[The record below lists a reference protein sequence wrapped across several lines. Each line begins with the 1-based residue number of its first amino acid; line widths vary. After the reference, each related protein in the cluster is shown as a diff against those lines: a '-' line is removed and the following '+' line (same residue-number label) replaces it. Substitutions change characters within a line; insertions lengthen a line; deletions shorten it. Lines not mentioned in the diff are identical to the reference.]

1 MKINTLD
8 RKNMIMIL
16 LISLLL
22 IIYYRSCND
31 IAFIEYISLK
41 FFNNQ
46 VPSETYFMVQIV
58 NETSQ
63 NRFCYFT
70 VTDRYFDMY
79 ESRYLF
85 YTYFPRH
92 DRTIIQQIFI
102 AFLVYSLIK
111 SKKEYFEFRNINFG
125 KFFLVFLF
133 GISSS
138 YLLINNTTNYFSE
151 QFMTNV
157 FIIFSLIK
165 CNIAY
170 FASKS
175 KNNSLLI
182 LILMCYPF
190 TSTGL
195 GIPWF
200 YDFIIYYSL
209 FLLIE
214 NGNFYLNNK
223 KFLLLFLTLS
233 LSLIHSFVY
242 SPSLEQLIID
252 KKIIIDEENKDKLL
266 ISELT
271 FLEMNDL
278 ESIIETQNQLS
289 DEEFEIEVKDLSRN
303 IKDVTYPHRWKYMVS
318 ILPDTR
324 FHTPS
329 LIWYLGLLI
338 LFFNIIKN
346 LKTFTYSELKLLIQK
361 GTNILIFYQ
370 LFSLFFGFNQFFNSF
385 SNLFFLNRNAELI
398 TLGEIQTW
406 RGVADHY
413 EVFSNFQVFCFCF
426 FIINYYMNKNLR
438 NFLYILFPITTAVLS
453 QSRWS
458 VLVVFLFLFLL
469 LIMNYKKYFLQL
481 SCLII
486 FAFLLLQYT
495 PVFERTDP
503 FFDTN
508 RSSEYRQ
515 NVIQENNE
523 LIGFEFISG
532 PLNRTLPWTMFY
544 TGYKP
549 DAVSLI
555 FGNGPGAYLNL
566 VKNTS
571 SDVTSGPH
579 SSVLQILNKFGLIN
593 LIIFSIFLIMYILK
607 ITKNIWSLKSFAFI
621 FSVGLLISFEIKTDS
636 LMIMDGVYIF
646 GFNLVLISLIGKLY
660 EERV

>member
-46 VPSETYFMVQIV
+46 APSETYFMVQIV

-200 YDFIIYYSL
+200 YDFII
-209 FLLIE
+209 
-214 NGNFYLNNK
+214 
-223 KFLLLFLTLS
+223 
-233 LSLIHSFVY
+233 
-242 SPSLEQLIID
+242 
-252 KKIIIDEENKDKLL
+252 
-266 ISELT
+266 
-271 FLEMNDL
+271 
-278 ESIIETQNQLS
+278 
-289 DEEFEIEVKDLSRN
+289 
-303 IKDVTYPHRWKYMVS
+303 
-318 ILPDTR
+318 
-324 FHTPS
+324 
-329 LIWYLGLLI
+329 
-338 LFFNIIKN
+338 
-346 LKTFTYSELKLLIQK
+346 
-361 GTNILIFYQ
+361 
-370 LFSLFFGFNQFFNSF
+370 
-385 SNLFFLNRNAELI
+385 
-398 TLGEIQTW
+398 
-406 RGVADHY
+406 
-413 EVFSNFQVFCFCF
+413 
-426 FIINYYMNKNLR
+426 
-438 NFLYILFPITTAVLS
+438 
-453 QSRWS
+453 
-458 VLVVFLFLFLL
+458 
-469 LIMNYKKYFLQL
+469 
-481 SCLII
+481 
-486 FAFLLLQYT
+486 
-495 PVFERTDP
+495 
-503 FFDTN
+503 
-508 RSSEYRQ
+508 
-515 NVIQENNE
+515 
-523 LIGFEFISG
+523 
-532 PLNRTLPWTMFY
+532 
-544 TGYKP
+544 
-549 DAVSLI
+549 
-555 FGNGPGAYLNL
+555 
-566 VKNTS
+566 
-571 SDVTSGPH
+571 
-579 SSVLQILNKFGLIN
+579 
-593 LIIFSIFLIMYILK
+593 
-607 ITKNIWSLKSFAFI
+607 
-621 FSVGLLISFEIKTDS
+621 
-636 LMIMDGVYIF
+636 
-646 GFNLVLISLIGKLY
+646 
-660 EERV
+660 